1 MSTRDWIG
9 SARPRGLPQLGPA
22 PLWLIS
28 LPIAAVLLLPLAFV
42 AGQASSA
49 GWSQAL
55 DLLRLPH
62 VGELLR
68 NTLELVAIVPPLCA
82 VIGAGAAW
90 LLERTQL
97 PLRRLWAVVLALPLA
112 VPEFVNGYAW
122 VSLDDGIHG
131 LSGAVLVSTLSYYPL
146 VMLPVMASLRRAD
159 GSLEDIARSQGLRP
173 VAVFM
178 RVTLPQLRL
187 ALLGGGLIIALHL
200 LAEYGAFAL
209 LGFRTFTTEIYTEYQ
224 LGFDAASSAV
234 LSLVLVALC
243 LILLSAESGLQ
254 GRAAPASPKA
264 SKHPRRRLR
273 FGGAPAMLALGSLVA
288 LAVGIPIGALV
299 YWMIVGSSTT
309 LPSASIAAA
318 AISTLGLG
326 LTAALATTI
335 AAIPVAVLAVRYPAR
350 LTRLLERSTYVARAM
365 PGLVIALALAYFAV
379 RHVFALYQSSALLVI
394 AYAVL
399 FFPLAL
405 IAIRPSVAQA
415 SPRLEDAA
423 RSLGQPPITV
433 FRRVT
438 LPLIAPGLAAAAS
451 IVFLSCVTELTA
463 TLVLRPTGTETLA
476 TQFWMY
482 SSGLAYGAAA
492 PYAALMIAI
501 SAVPTY
507 FLVRWFDAL
516 AATST

>member
-1 MSTRDWIG
+1 
-9 SARPRGLPQLGPA
+9 
-22 PLWLIS
+22 
-28 LPIAAVLLLPLAFV
+28 
-42 AGQASSA
+42 
-49 GWSQAL
+49 
-55 DLLRLPH
+55 
-62 VGELLR
+62 
-68 NTLELVAIVPPLCA
+68 
-82 VIGAGAAW
+82 
-90 LLERTQL
+90 
-97 PLRRLWAVVLALPLA
+97 
-112 VPEFVNGYAW
+112 
-122 VSLDDGIHG
+122 
-131 LSGAVLVSTLSYYPL
+131 
-146 VMLPVMASLRRAD
+146 
-159 GSLEDIARSQGLRP
+159 
-173 VAVFM
+173 
-178 RVTLPQLRL
+178 
-187 ALLGGGLIIALHL
+187 
-200 LAEYGAFAL
+200 
-209 LGFRTFTTEIYTEYQ
+209 
-224 LGFDAASSAV
+224 
-234 LSLVLVALC
+234 
-243 LILLSAESGLQ
+243 
-254 GRAAPASPKA
+254 
-264 SKHPRRRLR
+264 
-273 FGGAPAMLALGSLVA
+273 MLALGSLVA